1 MTHPHQ
7 LHAAAALWSLRR
19 ARRALTAAAAREN
32 ASVAISAASTLRS
45 PRYGVRH
52 GSGGHSDPIG
62 DALATA
68 ADRADARSRQLQH
81 IAERTNATLAWIAQ
95 HVTPGIGDPLPRLLD
110 AVPGLRPSTAHQVTR
125 WAAEA
130 DARVRQALHLGPDRL
145 PLVGAACPRCGTRR
159 LEAQTSSWD
168 RGCWT
173 VVCAAGCTCVG
184 RGCACEMPVRV
195 LGVLHIWAATSSWV
209 VPNLGILNTAGETD
223 A

>member
-1 MTHPHQ
+1 VTHPHQ

-19 ARRALTAAAAREN
+19 ARRALTAATAREN

-68 ADRADARSRQLQH
+68 ADRADARARQLERL
-81 IAERTNATLAWIAQ
+81 AERTNATLAWIAQ
-95 HVTPGIGDPLPRLLD
+95 HVAAGHGDPLPRLLD
-110 AVPGLRPSTAHQVTR
+110 AVPALQPGTALEVTR
-125 WAAEA
+125 WAVEA
-130 DARVRQALHLGPDRL
+130 DERVRQALYLGPDRM
-145 PLVGAACPRCGTRR
+145 PLVGVPCPYCGTRR

-173 VVCAAGCTCVG
+173 VVCAAGCTCTG
-184 RGCACEMPVRV
+184 PKCACGMPVRV
-195 LGVLHIWAATSSWV
+195 LGVLHIWAATTSWV
-209 VPNLGILNTAGETD
+209 VPHLGILGLGVGG
-223 A
+223 

>member
-1 MTHPHQ
+1 VTHPHQ

-68 ADRADARSRQLQH
+68 YDRADARARQLEGL
-81 IAERTNATLAWIAQ
+81 ADRTNATLAWIAQ
-95 HVTPGIGDPLPRLLD
+95 HVTPGPGDPLPRLLD
-110 AVPGLRPSTAHQVTR
+110 AVPGLPSSTAHQVTR

-130 DARVRQALHLGPDRL
+130 DDRVRQVLYLGPDRA
-145 PLVGAACPRCGTRR
+145 PLVGVPCPYCGTRR
-159 LEAQTSSWD
+159 LEAQISSWD
-168 RGCWT
+168 RNCWT
-173 VVCAAGCTCVG
+173 VVCAAGCTCTGPGCSCEHAGQGGG
-184 RGCACEMPVRV
+184 RAAHLGCN
-195 LGVLHIWAATSSWV
+195 V
-209 VPNLGILNTAGETD
+209 VAGRAPPRYPRNGD
-223 A
+223 GR